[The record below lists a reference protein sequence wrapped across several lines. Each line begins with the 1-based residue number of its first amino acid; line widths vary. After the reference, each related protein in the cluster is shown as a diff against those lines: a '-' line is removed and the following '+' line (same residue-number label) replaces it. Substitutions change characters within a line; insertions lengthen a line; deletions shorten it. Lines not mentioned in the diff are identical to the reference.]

1 MTVSCGD
8 PLSARAVKVVLVTF
22 FRGEG
27 DMRREVLQVF
37 AEDGE
42 LLAEHDAIHED
53 PVYASYFLRERV
65 TSEMLCIWAGAASH
79 GKCRNQNEKGEAPGT
94 SGGASSMCISTCAA
108 HAEFDKKRAAPSG
121 S

>member
-8 PLSARAVKVVLVTF
+8 PLSARAAKVVLVNF

-42 LLAEHDAIHED
+42 LLAEHDAIYKD

-65 TSEMLCIWAGAASH
+65 TPEMLAIWSEGS
-79 GKCRNQNEKGEAPGT
+79 Q
-94 SGGASSMCISTCAA
+94 ASSVLESPEFRAVLAA
-108 HAEFDKKRAAPSG
+108 NVFSPPLPRYESAAQGTVPTG
-121 S
+121 VAHG

>member
-1 MTVSCGD
+1 MAVSCGD
-8 PLSARAVKVVLVTF
+8 PLTARAAKVVLVTF

-53 PVYASYFLRERV
+53 PVYASYFLRRRARHDWLVQQEREPDPAQAMQEV
-65 TSEMLCIWAGAASH
+65 AH
-79 GKCRNQNEKGEAPGT
+79 G
-94 SGGASSMCISTCAA
+94 
-108 HAEFDKKRAAPSG
+108 
-121 S
+121 

>member
-1 MTVSCGD
+1 MTDSCGD
-8 PLSARAVKVVLVTF
+8 PLTARAAKVVLVTF

-53 PVYASYFLRERV
+53 PVYASYFLRKRA
-65 TSEMLCIWAGAASH
+65 TPEMLCIWSGQRADAGQEVPH
-79 GKCRNQNEKGEAPGT
+79 G
-94 SGGASSMCISTCAA
+94 
-108 HAEFDKKRAAPSG
+108 
-121 S
+121 